1 MEGEERQCREM
12 EEMYRILFADSHV
25 QAITW
30 WDFADGA
37 WLGAPS
43 GLIRKDNSPKPAYHK
58 LKEMICS
65 EWNTAY
71 ETQTDENGM
80 FVLEGFTGT
89 YELTLQ
95 GKKVPYVL
103 TSDDQKNKGVI
114 RL

>member
-1 MEGEERQCREM
+1 
-12 EEMYRILFADSHV
+12 
-25 QAITW
+25 
-30 WDFADGA
+30 
-37 WLGAPS
+37 
-43 GLIRKDNSPKPAYHK
+43 
-58 LKEMICS
+58 MICS